1 MVLVFYETGGKRLVT
16 PLINKAPAALDP
28 VGSES
33 GSGGDDDSDDDDEI
47 VDHDLVNLDDRT
59 VKFLSS
65 FFTII
70 LEMNFKRLRIIAK
83 RFQMPQYKSL
93 FRYSSSI
100 FQEIMRQTQLLPTV
114 EDFRVSVQTNEVVVD
129 VANDVIPEIE
139 LPDSN
144 ELVVLEKVLAKVGL
158 DSNFAIA
165 INDVI
170 TRYVSD
176 NTEGRVY
183 TLNYLA

>member
-1 MVLVFYETGGKRLVT
+1 MVLVFYETGGNRLVT

-70 LEMNFKRLRIIAK
+70 LEMNFKRLSIVAK
-83 RFQMPQYKSL
+83 RF
-93 FRYSSSI
+93 
-100 FQEIMRQTQLLPTV
+100 
-114 EDFRVSVQTNEVVVD
+114 
-129 VANDVIPEIE
+129 
-139 LPDSN
+139 
-144 ELVVLEKVLAKVGL
+144 
-158 DSNFAIA
+158 
-165 INDVI
+165 
-170 TRYVSD
+170 
-176 NTEGRVY
+176 
-183 TLNYLA
+183 